1 MVVYRKLNRWIEA
14 RASSVPSGK
23 GKEPSNGKGET
34 AEVAEVS
41 CAPAAGSS
49 ENICRTVT
57 KHFVKRYQR
66 LLRSCISALP
76 LPVGRLTRRSN
87 FLAPKGEIQKRK
99 VETKMKKIL
108 ALIMAMLMV
117 LSLVACGT
125 KAPVEETEAPETEA
139 AVTGVEDGILTVAME
154 CAYAPYN
161 WSQPDDANG
170 AVPIVNAPGS
180 YANGYD
186 VMMAKKLCEAN
197 GWELE
202 VMQLDWDSLVPAVQ
216 NGTVDAVIAGQ
227 SMTADR
233 MEMVDFAGP
242 YLYATIVCLT
252 KADSALANAAGISE
266 LSGTCTSQLGTIW
279 YDTCLPQIEN
289 ADIQAAAE
297 SAPAMLMALETG
309 MVDFVC
315 TDMPTAQGALVA
327 YDDFTLLD
335 FAGTEDDFE
344 VSDEDVNIGI
354 SVMKGNTVLKDAM
367 DAVLSTMTADDFNA
381 LMAEAIA
388 VQPIG

>member
-1 MVVYRKLNRWIEA
+1 MR
-14 RASSVPSGK
+14 
-23 GKEPSNGKGET
+23 
-34 AEVAEVS
+34 
-41 CAPAAGSS
+41 
-49 ENICRTVT
+49 
-57 KHFVKRYQR
+57 R
-66 LLRSCISALP
+66 LIA
-76 LPVGRLTRRSN
+76 
-87 FLAPKGEIQKRK
+87 
-99 VETKMKKIL
+99 MIL
-108 ALIMAMLMV
+108 AAMMM
-117 LSLVACGT
+117 LSLAACTASEPAQTTGAT
-125 KAPVEETEAPETEA
+125 GNDATETTG
-139 AVTGVEDGILTVAME
+139 AVMSGVEDGVLTVAME

-161 WSQPDDANG
+161 WSQPDDSNG
-170 AVPIVNAPGS
+170 AVPIVNSEGN

-186 VMMAKKLCEAN
+186 VLMAKKLCEAN

-242 YLYATIVCLT
+242 YLYATIVCLAKSGT
-252 KADSALANAAGISE
+252 EQASATGISQ
-266 LSGTCTSQLGTIW
+266 LTGTCTSQMGTIW
-279 YDTCLPQIEN
+279 YDTCLPQIEG
-289 ADIQAAAE
+289 ADIQTAAE

-309 MVDFVC
+309 AVDFVC

-327 YDDFTLLD
+327 YPDMVILD

-354 SVMKGNTVLKDAM
+354 SVMKGNTVLKEALDS
-367 DAVLSTMTADDFNA
+367 VLSEMTADDFNK

-388 VQPIG
+388 VQPIEE